1 MSHVIEI
8 NNTIM
13 DLKITTV
20 ESINADAPLI
30 LSIYQSLK
38 RFGVAAML
46 KELDFDQDVGDPNLY
61 AYRVERKNGMVF
73 DATLAFTTDD
83 DLDPLATIAL
93 SVAWRKSMW
102 EPAFRPLADQ
112 LVDLRALVGLITLTV
127 VFA

>member
-1 MSHVIEI
+1 MSHPVEI

-13 DLKITTV
+13 EMTLVTV

-38 RFGVAAML
+38 DYGEVAML
-46 KELDFDQDVGDPNLY
+46 KEINVVQDIGDPDFY
-61 AYRVERKNGMVF
+61 AYRVERKNGMTF
-73 DATLAFTTDD
+73 DATLRFTAEDD
-83 DLDPLATIAL
+83 IDPLATIAL
-93 SVAWRKSMW
+93 SVEWRKSMW
-102 EPAFRPLADQ
+102 APAFRPLADQ